1 MTITEIKELD
11 NPVKDKMK
19 PIKEKQD
26 IYIPDIVNKN
36 ISRRNGMIYCLT
48 GSGGSGKTNLL
59 LQSFKSKNMY
69 RNKFHNI
76 YYSISVLPHHFHQ
89 LRSILLRNTTKCTTS

>member
-26 IYIPDIVNKN
+26 IFIPGIVNKN
-36 ISRRNGMIYCLT
+36 ISRRNGMVYC
-48 GSGGSGKTNLL
+48 
-59 LQSFKSKNMY
+59 
-69 RNKFHNI
+69 
-76 YYSISVLPHHFHQ
+76 
-89 LRSILLRNTTKCTTS
+89 